1 MLVVDY
7 LGMQDA
13 PHKWRAPSKTLGAW
27 AGSIVTTDE
36 SGVSVSVSQE
46 RWDKTKQILLDM
58 AEILERNNPEL
69 SHKQLF
75 SNQGFLIYVARAY
88 PTMIPYLKGVHLT
101 IEHWQNDRDEEGR
114 VDQDALK
121 VRHRRTDKQIL
132 EEFED
137 WLNMASILRMI
148 SKKGTTLSL
157 LLRRFCLF
165 LG

>member
-1 MLVVDY
+1 
-7 LGMQDA
+7 
-13 PHKWRAPSKTLGAW
+13 
-27 AGSIVTTDE
+27 
-36 SGVSVSVSQE
+36 
-46 RWDKTKQILLDM
+46 
-58 AEILERNNPEL
+58 
-69 SHKQLF
+69 
-75 SNQGFLIYVARAY
+75 
-88 PTMIPYLKGVHLT
+88 MIPYLKGVHLT